1 MPPDISNPS
10 ECSPEKRGMSEWPSN
25 QFTTNKSCI
34 AFVKNIQIKKVLTC
48 IAFNTT
54 FYVLHMCTF
63 FVKVD
68 TLFETIVE
76 IIISIVVVI
85 SIVVATNHSNLLTV
99 NYEHFVWTRH
109 TCTLS

>member
-1 MPPDISNPS
+1 
-10 ECSPEKRGMSEWPSN
+10 MSEWPRN

-54 FYVLHMCTF
+54 FYVLHICTF

-68 TLFETIVE
+68 TLKLFKSVDCQLRTFCLDQTYMYL
-76 IIISIVVVI
+76 VI
-85 SIVVATNHSNLLTV
+85 AQAFND
-99 NYEHFVWTRH
+99 
-109 TCTLS
+109 